1 MDRIVGVLVRLL
13 GLMESVLVHLNSF
26 LSEFLRPLI
35 IDFMNRLFNAIYE
48 VWRGLVDFST
58 SVNSA
63 VREAWLHST
72 IGNITRL
79 ILIGVL
85 LITMPSTAAALHA
98 IRRLLER
105 RHPSLAA
112 LLSHSTDSGP
122 CPPANSDA
130 QMNPSPPVNSDSPAV
145 DDAVDGPS
153 RVSGPQ
159 AIPVPLA
166 IPVPSSVPAAPVSLE
181 NPCLVP
187 ADTLVQSFGT

>member
-1 MDRIVGVLVRLL
+1 MDRIVGMLVRLL
-13 GLMESVLVHLNSF
+13 GLVESVLGHLNSF

-35 IDFMNRLFNAIYE
+35 IDFTNRLFNAVHE
-48 VWRGLVDFST
+48 VWRGLIDFGT

-63 VREAWLHST
+63 VRDAWLHST

-105 RHPSLAA
+105 RYPSLAA
-112 LLSHSTDSGP
+112 LLCHSTDSGP
-122 CPPANSDA
+122 CPPTNSDP
-130 QMNPSPPVNSDSPAV
+130 QMNPSPPVSSDSPAI
-145 DDAVDGPS
+145 DDAIDGRS
-153 RVSGPQ
+153 RISGPP
-159 AIPVPLA
+159 AIPVP
-166 IPVPSSVPAAPVSLE
+166 PSVPDKATAPISLE
-181 NPCLVP
+181 NSCLVP